1 MTTGMC
7 VKLFE
12 KWKASTEKK
21 NMCSGP
27 IVSYFAHAS
36 FVLKFHKAT
45 ACSPL
50 HIKYKWLVAN

>member
-36 FVLKFHKAT
+36 FVLKFHKAV
-45 ACSPL
+45 P
-50 HIKYKWLVAN
+50 VALYT